1 MSPVFDCTTDHGRA
15 DAIPKAAAG
24 VREGGLVVLPTDTL
38 YGIGADAFS
47 PEAVRALLAA
57 KGRGSDMPPPVLVPD
72 ARTVDGLA
80 TEVPDYARA
89 LVAAFWPGPLT
100 IVLRA
105 QPSLMWDLGETG
117 GTVALRMPDDPVA
130 LELLREVGPMA
141 VSSANRTGYPA
152 SRTVVEA
159 ASQLGAA
166 VEFYLDGGPVTG
178 GLASTIV
185 DCTRD
190 EPVFLRVGAIAEADV
205 MDVVE
210 RARADALE
218 LNAVGPEP
226 TEGSDEP
233 ESPVD
238 AEHLDR
244 PPRHVEN
251 PDEPRTPPNPET
263 PSSERRPTMTDTF
276 YGSDFGALEAFDPD
290 IAGVL
295 LSELDRLRGGLQLI
309 ASENFSS
316 PEVLTALGST
326 LSNKYAEG
334 YPGRRYYGG
343 CSEVDKA
350 ELLAIE
356 RCKALFEADH
366 ANVQAHSGPAPT
378 RRSTA
383 RSSSPA
389 RRSSR

>member
-1 MSPVFDCTTDHGRA
+1 MSPVFDCTTEPGRA

-24 VREGGLVVLPTDTL
+24 VRDGSLVVMPTDTL

-47 PEAVRALLAA
+47 PDAVRALLSA

-80 TEVPDYARA
+80 TDVPDYARA

-141 VSSANRTGYPA
+141 VSSANRTGHPA

-190 EPVFLRVGAIAEADV
+190 EPVVLRVGALAAADV

-210 RARADALE
+210 RSRADALE
-218 LNAVGPEP
+218 LSRPEP
-226 TEGSDEP
+226 DEQ
-233 ESPVD
+233 D
-238 AEHLDR
+238 AADA
-244 PPRHVEN
+244 
-251 PDEPRTPPNPET
+251 PET
-263 PSSERRPTMTDTF
+263 PT
-276 YGSDFGALEAFDPD
+276 
-290 IAGVL
+290 
-295 LSELDRLRGGLQLI
+295 
-309 ASENFSS
+309 ASE
-316 PEVLTALGST
+316 T
-326 LSNKYAEG
+326 
-334 YPGRRYYGG
+334 
-343 CSEVDKA
+343 
-350 ELLAIE
+350 
-356 RCKALFEADH
+356 
-366 ANVQAHSGPAPT
+366 
-378 RRSTA
+378 STA
-383 RSSSPA
+383 SEQRESTDDD
-389 RRSSR
+389 

>member
-24 VREGGLVVLPTDTL
+24 VREGWLVVLPTDTL

-47 PEAVRALLAA
+47 PDAVRALLAA

-141 VSSANRTGYPA
+141 VSSANRTGHPA

-190 EPVFLRVGAIAEADV
+190 EPVFLRVGAISEADV

-218 LNAVGPEP
+218 LGGVGPERDRRARRVPRAPSRRLTSPRRPRAAP
-226 TEGSDEP
+226 T
-233 ESPVD
+233 
-238 AEHLDR
+238 A
-244 PPRHVEN
+244 
-251 PDEPRTPPNPET
+251 EPRAA
-263 PSSERRPTMTDTF
+263 RDAPTMTDTF

-295 LSELDRLRGGLQLI
+295 SP
-309 ASENFSS
+309 SS
-316 PEVLTALGST
+316 TACAAACSSSRARTSPAPRCSPRWARRCRTST
-326 LSNKYAEG
+326 PRAT
-334 YPGRRYYGG
+334 PGAATTAAAARSTRPSCWPSSGARPCSRPTTPTCRRTP
-343 CSEVDKA
+343 
-350 ELLAIE
+350 
-356 RCKALFEADH
+356 
-366 ANVQAHSGPAPT
+366 GPAPT

>member
-1 MSPVFDCTTDHGRA
+1 MGASRDPDNPRLAPMSPVFDCTTEPGRA

-24 VREGGLVVLPTDTL
+24 VRDGSLVVLPTDTL

-47 PEAVRALLAA
+47 PDAVRALLAA

-72 ARTVDGLA
+72 TRTVDGLA
-80 TEVPDYARA
+80 TDVPDYARA

-105 QPSLMWDLGETG
+105 QPSLMWDLGDTG

-141 VSSANRTGYPA
+141 VSSANRTGHPA

-190 EPVFLRVGAIAEADV
+190 EPVVLRVGALAVADI

-210 RARADALE
+210 RSRADALE
-218 LNAVGPEP
+218 LSRAQPDEQDAADEQDQPAEPAEQPEPAEP
-226 TEGSDEP
+226 TEQDQ
-233 ESPVD
+233 
-238 AEHLDR
+238 
-244 PPRHVEN
+244 
-251 PDEPRTPPNPET
+251 PDPAGTSTAGET
-263 PSSERRPTMTDTF
+263 
-276 YGSDFGALEAFDPD
+276 
-290 IAGVL
+290 
-295 LSELDRLRGGLQLI
+295 
-309 ASENFSS
+309 
-316 PEVLTALGST
+316 
-326 LSNKYAEG
+326 
-334 YPGRRYYGG
+334 
-343 CSEVDKA
+343 
-350 ELLAIE
+350 
-356 RCKALFEADH
+356 
-366 ANVQAHSGPAPT
+366 
-378 RRSTA
+378 STA
-383 RSSSPA
+383 RDQRESTDDD
-389 RRSSR
+389 

>member
-38 YGIGADAFS
+38 YGVGADAFS
-47 PEAVRALLAA
+47 PEAVRSLLAA
-57 KGRGSDMPPPVLVPD
+57 KGRGQDMPPPVLVPD

-80 TEVPDYARA
+80 TDVPDYARA

-130 LELLREVGPMA
+130 LALLREVGPMA
-141 VSSANRTGYPA
+141 VSSANRTGHPA
-152 SRTVVEA
+152 SRTVVEG

-190 EPVFLRVGAIAEADV
+190 EPVFLRVGAISEADV

-218 LNAVGPEP
+218 LSRAEPDDTEPDDTGPDDTGP
-226 TEGSDEP
+226 DDTGSDDSGSDDTGPDDTGSDDTGSDDTGSDAAASDEP
-233 ESPVD
+233 GAPD
-238 AEHLDR
+238 A
-244 PPRHVEN
+244 
-251 PDEPRTPPNPET
+251 
-263 PSSERRPTMTDTF
+263 PT
-276 YGSDFGALEAFDPD
+276 
-290 IAGVL
+290 
-295 LSELDRLRGGLQLI
+295 
-309 ASENFSS
+309 ASEQRG
-316 PEVLTALGST
+316 TT
-326 LSNKYAEG
+326 T
-334 YPGRRYYGG
+334 
-343 CSEVDKA
+343 D
-350 ELLAIE
+350 
-356 RCKALFEADH
+356 D
-366 ANVQAHSGPAPT
+366 
-378 RRSTA
+378 
-383 RSSSPA
+383 
-389 RRSSR
+389 

>member
-47 PEAVRALLAA
+47 PEAVRSLLAA
-57 KGRGSDMPPPVLVPD
+57 KGRGQDMPPPVLVPD

-80 TEVPDYARA
+80 TDVPDYARA

-130 LELLREVGPMA
+130 LALLREVGPMA
-141 VSSANRTGYPA
+141 VSSANRTGHPA

-190 EPVFLRVGAIAEADV
+190 EPVFLRVGAISEADV
-205 MDVVE
+205 LDVVE

-218 LNAVGPEP
+218 LAGA
-226 TEGSDEP
+226 EP
-233 ESPVD
+233 EQTEQT
-238 AEHLDR
+238 EHSEATEAVEATETTQAGETTEAVEATETTR
-244 PPRHVEN
+244 GHRGHRAPR
-251 PDEPRTPPNPET
+251 
-263 PSSERRPTMTDTF
+263 
-276 YGSDFGALEAFDPD
+276 
-290 IAGVL
+290 
-295 LSELDRLRGGLQLI
+295 
-309 ASENFSS
+309 
-316 PEVLTALGST
+316 
-326 LSNKYAEG
+326 
-334 YPGRRYYGG
+334 GR
-343 CSEVDKA
+343 
-350 ELLAIE
+350 
-356 RCKALFEADH
+356 
-366 ANVQAHSGPAPT
+366 SGP
-378 RRSTA
+378 RRVHLQRAA
-383 RSSSPA
+383 RDH
-389 RRSSR
+389 RR

>member
-24 VREGGLVVLPTDTL
+24 VREGGSSCCPPTRST
-38 YGIGADAFS
+38 ASAPTRS
-47 PEAVRALLAA
+47 PRTPCARCSRPRAAA
-57 KGRGSDMPPPVLVPD
+57 PTCRRPVLVPD

-105 QPSLMWDLGETG
+105 QPSLMWDLGDTG

-141 VSSANRTGYPA
+141 VSSANRTGHPA

-185 DCTRD
+185 DCTRE
-190 EPVFLRVGAIAEADV
+190 EPVFLRVGAISEADV

-218 LNAVGPEP
+218 LSAVGPEP
-226 TEGSDEP
+226 TEGRRRHRGPRAPEAAEP
-233 ESPVD
+233 
-238 AEHLDR
+238 
-244 PPRHVEN
+244 
-251 PDEPRTPPNPET
+251 T
-263 PSSERRPTMTDTF
+263 PSRRHPR
-276 YGSDFGALEAFDPD
+276 A
-290 IAGVL
+290 
-295 LSELDRLRGGLQLI
+295 
-309 ASENFSS
+309 
-316 PEVLTALGST
+316 PE
-326 LSNKYAEG
+326 
-334 YPGRRYYGG
+334 
-343 CSEVDKA
+343 
-350 ELLAIE
+350 
-356 RCKALFEADH
+356 
-366 ANVQAHSGPAPT
+366 APT
-378 RRSTA
+378 ATEQRETTDDD
-383 RSSSPA
+383 
-389 RRSSR
+389 